1 MKQVALFIIAVL
13 LVISYGNMELHCK
26 AESGLAGTGFSENS
40 LYWYDRGVKK
50 SLDGNR

>member
-26 AESGLAGTGFSENS
+26 AESGLAGTGFSEGRRQTIFCSGPVSRRCCN
-40 LYWYDRGVKK
+40 
-50 SLDGNR
+50 